1 MIKVY
6 GAPGWGSAIGELMLT
21 LADIPYRFIDISGFD
36 SEGPQRD
43 LLKKINPLCQV
54 PTLTLENGEVMTETA
69 AIALMVLDRR
79 PDLAPPVGS
88 TERQQFQR
96 LLIWL
101 VANIYPTYTYADYP
115 ERWVPD
121 APAQLK
127 KNCIEYRKSLYL
139 WLNDQLSAEP
149 YAFGEQL
156 TLLDCYLC
164 VMRTW
169 GPGHD
174 WFQDNTPNISAIADA
189 VCQRAELRQVL
200 KNNEI
205 I

>member
-6 GAPGWGSAIGELMLT
+6 GVPGWGSAISEVMLT
-21 LADIPYRFIDISGFD
+21 LAEIPYHFINVSGFD
-36 SEGPQRD
+36 SDGVARD
-43 LLKKINPLCQV
+43 LLKTMNPLCQV

-69 AIALMVLDRR
+69 AISLMILDRR
-79 PDLAPPVGS
+79 PDLAPPVGRA
-88 TERQQFQR
+88 ERQQFQR
-96 LLIWL
+96 LLVWL
-101 VANIYPTYTYADYP
+101 VANIYPTFTYADYP
-115 ERWVPD
+115 ERWAPD
-121 APAQLK
+121 AAAQLK

-156 TLLDCYLC
+156 TLLDVYLA

-174 WFQDNTPNISAIADA
+174 WIQDNTPNISAIADA
-189 VCQRAELRQVL
+189 VCQLPSLRSVL
-200 KNNEI
+200 KSNAI